1 MSDAGDE
8 ALDLSK
14 APLLTHLMELRRRLL
29 RVVAFCLVAFAVAY
43 VFSEHIYAF
52 LTQPL
57 VEAFGEH
64 QDRRMIY
71 TGLQEAFVT
80 HLKLSLFVA
89 VFVAMPLI
97 LNQVWK
103 FLVPGLYHH
112 ERRVMRPFLWCTP
125 VLFTGGAAL
134 AFYGV
139 FPLAWEF
146 FVGFESIGG
155 TVGGMPVELEARV
168 SEYLSL
174 VLQLIMVFGL
184 SFELPLVV
192 LLLARAGMVDVA
204 GLRAFRKH
212 MVIIVFGVAALVT
225 PPDLVSQLALG
236 LPVLGLYELSILIV
250 RFWGR
255 PVSDRGDAS

>member
-1 MSDAGDE
+1 MSKPGDE
-8 ALDLSK
+8 ALDLSR

-29 RVVAFCLVAFAVAY
+29 RVVVFCLGAFVVAY
-43 VFSEHIYAF
+43 AFSGHIYAF

-57 VEAFGEH
+57 VEAFGEN

-103 FLVPGLYHH
+103 FLVPGLYQH
-112 ERRVMRPFLWCTP
+112 ERRAMRPFLWCTP
-125 VLFTGGAAL
+125 VLFTAGAAL

-146 FVGFESIGG
+146 FVGFESSGN

-192 LLLARAGMVDVA
+192 LLLARAGMVDLE
-204 GLRAFRKH
+204 GLRMFRKH
-212 MVIIVFGVAALVT
+212 MVVIVFGAAALVT

-236 LPVLGLYELSILIV
+236 IPVLGLYEISILIV
-250 RFWGR
+250 RW
-255 PVSDRGDAS
+255 RGSV

>member
-1 MSDAGDE
+1 MSEPAE
-8 ALDLSK
+8 ETLDLSR

-29 RVVAFCLVAFAVAY
+29 RVVAFCLVAFVIAY
-43 VFSEHIYAF
+43 IFSEHIYAF

-57 VEAFGEH
+57 VDTFGEGE
-64 QDRRMIY
+64 DRRMIY

-103 FLVPGLYHH
+103 FLVPGLYYH

-125 VLFTGGAAL
+125 VLFIAGAAL

-139 FPLAWEF
+139 FPLAWAF
-146 FVGFESIGG
+146 FVGFESAGA

-184 SFELPLVV
+184 SFELPLVI
-192 LLLARAGMVDVA
+192 LLLARAGMVDVH

-212 MVIIVFGVAALVT
+212 MVVLVFGAAALVT

-236 LPVLGLYELSILIV
+236 VPVLGLYELSILIV
-250 RFWGR
+250 RFWG
-255 PVSDRGDAS
+255 GQ

>member
-1 MSDAGDE
+1 MSEVGDE
-8 ALDLSK
+8 ALDLSR

-29 RVVAFCLVAFAVAY
+29 RVVVFCLGAFGVAY
-43 VFSEHIYAF
+43 AFSEHIYAF

-57 VEAFGEH
+57 VDAFGEN

-103 FLVPGLYHH
+103 FLVPGLYQH
-112 ERRVMRPFLWCTP
+112 ERRAMRPFLWCTP
-125 VLFTGGAAL
+125 VLFTVGAAV

-146 FVGFESIGG
+146 FVGFESSGS

-192 LLLARAGMVDVA
+192 LLLARAGMVDLE

-212 MVIIVFGVAALVT
+212 MVVLVFGAAALVT

-236 LPVLGLYELSILIV
+236 IPVLGLYEISILVV
-250 RFWGR
+250 RW
-255 PVSDRGDAS
+255 RGSG